1 MDHISNSDSEAL
13 VSNTINPNKGQH
25 LEAIVEQCTEYRNYF
40 PEPVRQWHDLINIAD
55 KLVPMLGI
63 DRPVF
68 DAAIKTMGLK
78 HAAAVVLCILEKIAK
93 IHNPGGF
100 LRRLT
105 QAAHSGQFDWGRVA
119 PKHRVQA

>member
-1 MDHISNSDSEAL
+1 VDRKKD
-13 VSNTINPNKGQH
+13 QR
-25 LEAIVEQCTEYRNYF
+25 LEVIVEQCKEYQSYF
-40 PEPVRQWHDLINIAD
+40 PEPVRNWHDLINIAD

-68 DAAIKTMGLK
+68 EGAVKTMGLK
-78 HAAAVVLCILEKIAK
+78 HAATVVLCILEKIAT

-105 QAAHSGQFDWGRVA
+105 QAAQSGQFDWGGVA
-119 PKHRVQA
+119 PKQVIMA

>member
-1 MDHISNSDSEAL
+1 MN
-13 VSNTINPNKGQH
+13 VTNTINPNKGQH
-25 LEAIVEQCTEYRNYF
+25 LEAIVERCTEYRNYF
-40 PEPVRQWHDLINIAD
+40 PEPVRHWHDLINIAD

-63 DRPVF
+63 DGPVF

-78 HAAAVVLCILEKIAK
+78 HAATVVLCILEKIAK

-105 QAAHSGQFDWGRVA
+105 QVAHSGQFDWGRVA